1 MRNTKK
7 LLLTIVLFG
16 LSLKSQALVLD
27 FSGNYRLEGFQMQN
41 AELDSIRR
49 DTSYILHHLYLKPKI
64 IAADGLNIY
73 SRFDLFNNANY
84 PNSQMGQT
92 FGQSP
97 GLGTASPTPTTNDSN
112 SNVLTQNQKDEDF
125 VATELYL
132 SAISEYGQFIAG
144 RKMFGFGL
152 GISHNAGQGAFD
164 HWFDSK
170 DMLSFTMGLGNFN
183 FTPIFAKVSE
193 SKYNLADDINEY
205 MLDISYHN
213 AETNIK
219 FGILYESRVAAPSSN
234 DAPKGTAPGDAY
246 GGAINTR
253 PDDWASQRLNL
264 FYERNFETLRVG
276 FEAATNTGSTGVQT
290 TIEEV
295 TINSVGLALE
305 LDYTPKGSKWG
316 WSLHSVYAS
325 GDDPSTDG
333 KYEGFIFDKNYDVA
347 MLLGN
352 RVLGQAN
359 IFRTNLARNASV
371 PTVAG
376 DTSASAFAD
385 EEALSNVLILA
396 PQAIY
401 HWKPNLDLGFL
412 VAFGQL
418 NTEPLVGNDTD
429 TDLGYEFDVWLNYK
443 PHDRLTWYNGMGFL
457 FPGKA
462 FAGGTNNFDTE
473 ISFALTTK
481 AAISF

>member
-1 MRNTKK
+1 MKGIK
-7 LLLTIVLFG
+7 LFSTLLILTGI
-16 LSLKSQALVLD
+16 SQASHALVLD
-27 FSGNYRLEGFQMQN
+27 FAGSYRSEGLQMQN
-41 AELDSIRR
+41 AELDSIKR

-64 IAADGLNIY
+64 IAADGLNVY

-84 PNSQMGQT
+84 PNSQLGQT

-97 GLGTASPTPTTNDSN
+97 GVGPSGTTTNESDTQ
-112 SNVLTQNQKDEDF
+112 VLTQTQSNEGF

-144 RKMFGFGL
+144 RKLFGFGL
-152 GISHNAGQGAFD
+152 GISHNAGSGDFD

-170 DMLSFTMGLGNFN
+170 DLLSFTMGLGNFT
-183 FTPIFAKVSE
+183 FTPTFAKVNE
-193 SKYNLADDINEY
+193 GRYNLADDINEY
-205 MLDISYHN
+205 MVNISYN
-213 AETNIK
+213 NPETDIM
-219 FGILYESRVAAPSSN
+219 FGILYESRVAAVGSN
-234 DAPKGTAPGDAY
+234 DAPRGTAAGGAY
-246 GGAINTR
+246 GGATNTR

-264 FYERNFETLRVG
+264 YYERAFETLRVG

-290 TIEEV
+290 PQEEV
-295 TINSVGLALE
+295 TVNSVGVALE
-305 LDYTPKGSKWG
+305 VDYRKKDSSWS
-316 WSLHSVYAS
+316 WSLKSVYAS
-325 GDDPSTDG
+325 GDDPATDG

-359 IFRTNLARNASV
+359 IFRTSLARNSTM
-371 PTVAG
+371 PTTGG

-385 EEALSNVLILA
+385 EESLSNVMIFA
-396 PQAIY
+396 PKATL
-401 HWKPNLDLGFL
+401 HWKPNLDLSFL

-418 NTEPLVGNDTD
+418 NTQPFIGNDID
-429 TDLGYEFDVWLNYK
+429 TDLGYELDINLTYK
-443 PHDRLTWYNGMGFL
+443 PHNRLTWDNSLGVL

-462 FAGGTNNFDTE
+462 FIAGTNNFETE
-473 ISFALTTK
+473 TAFALTTR